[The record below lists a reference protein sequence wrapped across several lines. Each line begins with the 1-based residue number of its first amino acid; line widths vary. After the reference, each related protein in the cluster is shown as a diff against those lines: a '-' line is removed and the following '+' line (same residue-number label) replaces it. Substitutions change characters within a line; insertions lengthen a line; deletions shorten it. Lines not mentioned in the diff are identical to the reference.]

1 MNSSGKTSIRL
12 HHSEEIRMNRQRMN
26 AERGSESRPR
36 YSIGVPAGAFL
47 SLMITVFHSLPE
59 KARRRRPRP
68 NPIQI
73 GR

>member
-1 MNSSGKTSIRL
+1 
-12 HHSEEIRMNRQRMN
+12 MNRQRMN